1 VAVTDSYMEQMVI
14 KTIIYDKL
22 TKIVFWK

>member
-22 TKIVFWK
+22 TKIVF